1 MRHAA
6 KSAIWAAG
14 LYVMGLAFAALPARA
29 ELFEFDFSTRDAQ
42 GTLTT
47 GAATPD
53 PGYDLVINLTF
64 DFLSGTDAGGNPL
77 HITNTAAVNLKRGA
91 AFNPTTGAFIN
102 HASGGTSANIGDFD
116 LPQGGVTE
124 INGSSFSVDSMVVSG
139 RSVEGFEFQI
149 PGALVITSVP
159 SPIPELGTWAM
170 LFLGF
175 AGLGCLA
182 RRRMREA

>member
-1 MRHAA
+1 MRRNRQ
-6 KSAIWAAG
+6 SG
-14 LYVMGLAFAALPARA
+14 LPAYTSWALRSLLCRPERSSLSSTFRLVTPRA
-29 ELFEFDFSTRDAQ
+29 RSRQAPPRPT
-42 GTLTT
+42 
-47 GAATPD
+47 

-124 INGSSFSVDSMVVSG
+124 INGSSFSVDSMAVSG